1 MGSLSETNPSIWAA
15 TAPDGPVYPTYD
27 DPAGA
32 LVDVAVFGGGIAGL
46 STALALVEA
55 GASVVVLEA
64 DRICSGVTAYTTAK
78 VSSLHGLT
86 YAGLISSFN
95 EDVAR
100 AYGDANQAGIEQVAT
115 WIEKYAID
123 ADFSRRPAYAY
134 TTANAKVADITAE
147 VEAAQRLGLPASFTT
162 ETELPFDVKAAVRFD
177 NQAQFDPRRYCLG
190 LAAAIVAGGGRIYE
204 QSRAVDVDSG
214 EPCTVRTRPGAT
226 LQAAQ
231 VVVATHIPFL
241 DRGGYFAKTHPTRSY
256 ALAARLGAAAT
267 VPEGMYLG
275 VDEPTR
281 SVRSALGDSVVILGG
296 EGHKVGQ
303 DDDTTQRYAALEAW
317 AREYFDVDE
326 IEHRWS
332 AQDYAAVDGLPYV
345 GRQTSG
351 SPISVA
357 TGFRKWGMTNGTA
370 AGMMLARE
378 LTGQDNPW
386 AKAFDASRQATTFTS
401 KDFYRENANVAQ
413 QMVGD
418 RLAAITAP
426 SADTLQAGEGGI
438 VSLDSDKVAAF
449 RDEDGALHA
458 VSAACTHL
466 GCLVAFNTAERSW
479 DCPCHGSR
487 FSLDGE
493 VLQGP
498 ATKSL
503 ERKPKP

>member
-15 TAPDGPVYPTYD
+15 NAPDGPAYPTYD
-27 DPAGA
+27 APSVDA
-32 LVDVAVFGGGIAGL
+32 VDVAVLGGGIAGL

-55 GASVVVLEA
+55 GASVVLLEA
-64 DRICSGVTAYTTAK
+64 DRVCSGVTAYTTAK

-86 YAGLISSFN
+86 YAGLISSFS

-100 AYGDANQAGIEQVAT
+100 AYGDANQAAIEQVAT
-115 WIEKYAID
+115 WTSEYEID
-123 ADFSRRPAYAY
+123 CDFSRRPAYAY
-134 TTANAKVADITAE
+134 TTSNAKVADITAE

-162 ETELPFDVKAAVRFD
+162 DTELPFDVKAAVRFD
-177 NQAQFDPRRYCLG
+177 AQAQFDPRRYCLG
-190 LAAAIVAGGGRIYE
+190 LAAAIVAGGGRVYE

-214 EPCTVRTRPGAT
+214 EPCTVRTASGVT
-226 LQAAQ
+226 FSAAQ

-256 ALAARLGAAAT
+256 AMAAT
-267 VPEGMYLG
+267 LGGSATTPAGMYLG

-281 SVRSALGDSVVILGG
+281 SVRSALGDTVVILGG

-303 DDDTTQRYAALEAW
+303 DDDTTERYAALEAW
-317 AREYFDVDE
+317 AREHFDVE
-326 IEHRWS
+326 AIEHRWS
-332 AQDYAAVDGLPYV
+332 AQDYAAVDGLPYI

-370 AGMMLARE
+370 AGMMLSRE

-401 KDFYRENANVAQ
+401 KDFYKENANVAQ

-418 RLAAITAP
+418 RFAAITAP
-426 SADTLQAGEGGI
+426 AADTLKPGEGAI
-438 VSLDSDKVAAF
+438 VSLDGDKVAAF
-449 RDEDGALHA
+449 RDEDGTLHA

-487 FSLDGE
+487 FSLDGV

-498 ATKSL
+498 AIKDL
-503 ERKPKP
+503 ERKPTP